1 MKAARRILFVQH
13 AGSPGGSVM
22 SLRYLVQGLVARGV
36 DVAVAMVEPNVVVR
50 AMYEGDGARVFDTPE
65 IPLYRHTTAG
75 WAHLGDPRACF
86 YQAKAHAKASRGL
99 RVLEALVGELQPDIV
114 HLNSV
119 TLALMARALVAAP
132 TPVVWHVR
140 ESPVDGYL
148 GIRRRMLRRWLETY
162 ADEVIFLSESDRT
175 AWVDGRRGIVVPNVV
190 PARTAPSAD
199 AIRATRAEFGAGDGD
214 RLVAYVGGYQEIKGI
229 FPLVDAVRSL
239 LPDHPRLRILA
250 PGMTLSRPTSWKARL
265 ARRVMPA
272 IGLAR
277 DYERA
282 ATIVE
287 AEGASHAFLRRPFVQ
302 DVLPV
307 LAAAEFLVFP
317 STRPH
322 FARPVVEAA
331 TVGRAAVGS
340 RLGGVSDLIED
351 GRTGLLVRPDDPAA
365 LADAMRLLLGNPARA
380 AAMGLAAAELARTR
394 FDADAQ
400 IDRVMAIYSD
410 VISRGRASSGC
421 RPAA

>member
-1 MKAARRILFVQH
+1 
-13 AGSPGGSVM
+13 M

-36 DVAVAMVEPNVVVR
+36 EVAVAMVEPNVVVR
-50 AMYEGDGARVFDTPE
+50 AMYEGNGAKVFDTPE
-65 IPLYRHTTAG
+65 VPLYRHTTAG
-75 WAHLGDPRACF
+75 WAHLGDPRACL
-86 YQAKAHAKASRGL
+86 YQIRAHAKASLGL
-99 RVLEALVGELQPDIV
+99 RVLRTLVGDLQPDIV

-119 TLALMARALVAAP
+119 TLALMARGLAASP

-140 ESPVDGYL
+140 ESPVAGYC
-148 GIRRRMLRRWLETY
+148 GIRRRMLCRWLETY

-175 AWVDGRRGIVVPNVV
+175 DWVAGRRGVVVPNVV
-190 PARTAPSAD
+190 PVRSAPSAESIL
-199 AIRATRAEFGAGDGD
+199 AARAEFGAAAGD

-229 FPLVDAVRSL
+229 FPLATAVRTL

-250 PGMTLSRPTSWKARL
+250 PGMVLSRPTSWKARL
-265 ARRVMPA
+265 ARVVMPA

-282 ATIVE
+282 AALVDE
-287 AEGASHAFLRRPFVQ
+287 QGLSQAFLRRPFVH
-302 DVLPV
+302 DVLTV

-331 TVGRAAVGS
+331 AVGRAAIGS
-340 RLGGVSDLIED
+340 RLGGVTDLIED
-351 GRTGLLVRPDDPAA
+351 GRTGLLVRPDDPTA
-365 LADAMRLLLGNPARA
+365 LADAMRLLLDDPARA
-380 AAMGLAAAELARTR
+380 ATMGLAAAELARSR

-400 IDRVMAIYSD
+400 VDRVMAVYSD
-410 VISRGRASSGC
+410 VISRRTSFGR

>member
-1 MKAARRILFVQH
+1 MSIRRVLFVQH

-36 DVAVAMVEPNVVVR
+36 EVAVAMVEPSPAVR

-65 IPLYRHTTAG
+65 IPLFRHTTAG
-75 WAHLGDPRACF
+75 WARIGDPRACL
-86 YQAKAHAKASRGL
+86 YQVNACAKASRGL
-99 RVLEALVGELQPDIV
+99 RVLESLVGELQPDIV

-119 TLALMARALVAAP
+119 TLALMARRLAGAA

-140 ESPVDGYL
+140 ESPVVGYL
-148 GIRRRMLRRWLETY
+148 GIRRRMLRRWLESC

-175 AWVDGRRGIVVPNVV
+175 AWVDGSRGIVVPNVV
-190 PARTAPSAD
+190 PARSAPSD
-199 AIRATRAEFGAGDGD
+199 EAIQAVLAEFGASDGD
-214 RLVAYVGGYQEIKGI
+214 RLVAYVGGYQEIKGV
-229 FPLVDAVRSL
+229 FPLIAAVRSL
-239 LPDHPRLRILA
+239 LPEHSRLRILA
-250 PGMTLSRPTSWKARL
+250 PSMAVSKPTSWKARL
-265 ARRVMPA
+265 ARIVMPA

-282 ATIVE
+282 ASLVE
-287 AEGASHAFLRRPFVQ
+287 TEGLSHVFLRRPFVQ
-302 DVLPV
+302 DILPV
-307 LAAAEFLVFP
+307 LAASEFMVFP

-331 TVGRAAVGS
+331 VVGRTAVGS
-340 RLGGVSDLIED
+340 RLGGVTDLIED
-351 GRTGLLVRPDDPAA
+351 GRTGLLVPPDDPRA
-365 LADAMRLLLGNPARA
+365 LADAMRRLLDDPSRA
-380 AAMGLAAAELARTR
+380 VAMGLAAAELAKSR

-400 IDRVMAIYSD
+400 VDRVLAIYAK
-410 VISRGRASSGC
+410 VMTRRASAPC

>member
-1 MKAARRILFVQH
+1 
-13 AGSPGGSVM
+13 M

-75 WAHLGDPRACF
+75 WAHLGDLRACV

-119 TLALMARALVAAP
+119 TLALMARALAAAS

-140 ESPVDGYL
+140 ESPVHGYC
-148 GIRRRMLRRWLETY
+148 GIRRRVLRQWLQTY

-175 AWVDGRRGIVVPNVV
+175 AWVDGQRGVVVPNVV
-190 PARTAPSAD
+190 PSRSAPSPE
-199 AIRATRAEFGAGDGD
+199 AIRTTRAEFGAEEGD
-214 RLVAYVGGYQEIKGI
+214 RLVAFVGGYQEIKGI
-229 FPLVDAVRSL
+229 FPLVAAVRAL

-250 PGMTLSRPTSWKARL
+250 PGMVLSRPASWKARL
-265 ARRVMPA
+265 ARIVMPA

-282 ATIVE
+282 AALVE
-287 AEGASHAFLRRPFVQ
+287 AEGLSHAFLRRPFIH

-331 TVGRAAVGS
+331 TVGRSAVGS
-340 RLGGVSDLIED
+340 RLGGVVDLIED
-351 GRTGLLVRPDDPAA
+351 GRTGLLVRADDPNA
-365 LADAMRLLLGNPARA
+365 LADAMRSLLTDPSRA
-380 AAMGLAAAELARTR
+380 AAMGLAAAELARSR

-400 IDRVMAIYSD
+400 VDRVMAIYSD
-410 VISRGRASSGC
+410 VLSRRTSAGC